1 MNLEVVFPFSREKR
15 MLVHGAPA
23 LHRLPGK
30 GRNSQSLRVCH
41 QGVGGRRVVEGRIQ
55 PPYLQLV
62 FDCGRGERQPLKMT
76 LRQPGELCGQTRGW
90 PELR

>member
-62 FDCGRGERQPLKMT
+62 ALYIK
-76 LRQPGELCGQTRGW
+76 ELEKKFSLSLSPKIKAPMIQQF
-90 PELR
+90 